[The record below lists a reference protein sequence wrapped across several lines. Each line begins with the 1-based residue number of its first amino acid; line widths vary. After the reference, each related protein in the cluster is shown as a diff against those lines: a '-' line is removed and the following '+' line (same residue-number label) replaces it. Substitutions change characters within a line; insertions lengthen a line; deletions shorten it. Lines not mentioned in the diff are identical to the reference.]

1 MKAEAAAA
9 GAAGREV
16 CIVAAPCLRF
26 IVLSPEGARVVS
38 PEALSAEE
46 VGLVSGEVRRPS
58 GMPSWNEV
66 SPGVKD
72 RTGRDLRA
80 ERRSGVVLMLGG
92 SAGAALV
99 ADGSACACGDL
110 LCSKSVA
117 SLDGCGVETAMG
129 GRAVLRP
136 K

>member
-9 GAAGREV
+9 GAAESEV

-58 GMPSWNEV
+58 GMPSWNEA

-80 ERRSGVVLMLGG
+80 ERRSGVVLMLDG
-92 SAGAALV
+92 SVGAAWLLMGARVLV
-99 ADGSACACGDL
+99 VTCC
-110 LCSKSVA
+110 V
-117 SLDGCGVETAMG
+117 
-129 GRAVLRP
+129 
-136 K
+136 